1 MKSINTKIQEEK
13 GGKIKQTSPSNM
25 RETALWLN
33 KNKDRNAKGKPD
45 WKDPVLNIQTAVRK
59 KTP

>member
-25 RETALWLN
+25 KETALWLN
-33 KNKDRNAKGKPD
+33 KNKDRNAKGSQIEK
-45 WKDPVLNIQTAVRK
+45 IQYSRFK
-59 KTP
+59 LR